1 MATRVA
7 YLETEAIIP
16 GRESWAS
23 VSATLLRG
31 RRPEKAGLSRAARA
45 WEPRD
50 RQARPGGPQAARP
63 STYPAEAHPHGEH
76 AT

>member
-7 YLETEAIIP
+7 YLETEAILP

-31 RRPEKAGLSRAARA
+31 RRPERPDCLEPHGHGSHGTGKPAR
-45 WEPRD
+45 EVHKPHD
-50 RQARPGGPQAARP
+50 RRRTPQRH
-63 STYPAEAHPHGEH
+63 TRHGEH